1 MKRQAELG
9 VGGSIILTIVFAV
22 MAVFTYQSDSSGEG
36 NPLAWIPGVGVIAGI
51 VMTIIAAINAS
62 NKSAREE
69 QQENF
74 AKSITHDSS
83 FGNGDLKLYFNSS
96 NKKVTIC
103 ATTTSGT
110 NEKVVDNFELRKSV
124 ETDNHIVSLDS
135 LSNKVLRVKNNY
147 GTVSLAECSI
157 NDELKQK
164 GVMVKPSTPTI
175 KAFNDYAFVTDDV
188 NEFVAVVTPSKI
200 HVLRY
205 SDIVSIS
212 YEENG
217 SDVFNKSLGG
227 AVVGGLLFGGVGA
240 IVGGNTAKAKQNKEV
255 RNMSIKILLKSTS
268 DSTIILKIYEV
279 GKDGSV
285 LETKKDADRMHYEGL
300 MKEVSGIKDIFSIII
315 DIVDKN
321 IAMQKAPPVSP
332 LLSSSASVA
341 DELTKLA
348 KLKESG
354 ILSEEEFQAQKSK
367 LLNL

>member
-1 MKRQAELG
+1 MKRQDELG

-22 MAVFTYQSDSSGEG
+22 MAVFTYQTDSSGEG

-51 VMTIIAAINAS
+51 IMTIIAAINAS

-69 QQENF
+69 QQMNF

-110 NEKVVDNFELRKSV
+110 SEKVIDNFEQRKSV

-135 LSNKVLRVKNNY
+135 LGNKVLRVKNNN
-147 GTVSLAECSI
+147 GSIAFEECCI
-157 NDELKQK
+157 NDELEKK
-164 GVMVKPSTPTI
+164 GIVVRPSTPTI

-188 NEFVAVVTPSKI
+188 NEFVAVITPSKI

-268 DSTIILKIYEV
+268 DSAIILKIYEV

-285 LETKKDADRMHYEGL
+285 LETKRDADRMHYEGL

-321 IAMQKAPPVSP
+321 IAMQKAAPVTP
-332 LLSSSASVA
+332 LLSSASVA

-367 LLNL
+367 LLGL

>member
-1 MKRQAELG
+1 MKRQDKLD
-9 VGGSIILTIVFAV
+9 VGSSIILTIVFAV
-22 MAVFTYQSDSSGEG
+22 MAVLTYQADSSGEG
-36 NPLAWIPGVGVIAGI
+36 NPLAWFPGIGVVAGI
-51 VMTIIAAINAS
+51 IMTIIAAINAS

-69 QQENF
+69 QQDKF
-74 AKSITHDSS
+74 AKSITHNSS

-110 NEKVVDNFELRKSV
+110 SEKVVENFEQRKSV

-135 LSNKVLRVKNNY
+135 LNNKVLRVKNNN
-147 GTVSLAECSI
+147 GIVAFEECCI

-164 GVMVKPSTPTI
+164 GVTVKPSTPTI
-175 KAFNDYAFVTDDV
+175 KAFNDYAFVTDDI
-188 NEFVAVVTPSKI
+188 NEFVAIVTPSKI
-200 HVLRY
+200 HVLQY

-240 IVGGNTAKAKQNKEV
+240 IVGSNTAKAKQNKEV

-285 LETKKDADRMHYEGL
+285 LETKNMHYEGL

-321 IAMQKAPPVSP
+321 IAMQKSAPVTP
-332 LLSSSASVA
+332 LLSSASVA

-354 ILSEEEFQAQKSK
+354 ILSEEEFQAQKAK
-367 LLNL
+367 LLGL

>member
-1 MKRQAELG
+1 MKRQDELG

-22 MAVFTYQSDSSGEG
+22 MAVFTYQTDSSGEG

-51 VMTIIAAINAS
+51 IMTIIAAINAS

-69 QQENF
+69 QQKNF

-96 NKKVTIC
+96 DKKVTIC

-110 NEKVVDNFELRKSV
+110 SEKVIDNFEQRKSV

-135 LSNKVLRVKNNY
+135 SNNKVLRVKNNN
-147 GTVSLAECSI
+147 GSIAFEECCI
-157 NDELKQK
+157 NDELKKK
-164 GVMVKPSTPTI
+164 GIEVKPSTPTI
-175 KAFNDYAFVTDDV
+175 KSFNDYAFVTDDT

-200 HVLRY
+200 HVLQY

-268 DSTIILKIYEV
+268 DSTIILNIYEV

-321 IAMQKAPPVSP
+321 IAMQKSAPVTP
-332 LLSSSASVA
+332 LLSSASVA

-354 ILSEEEFQAQKSK
+354 ILSEEEFNAQKSK